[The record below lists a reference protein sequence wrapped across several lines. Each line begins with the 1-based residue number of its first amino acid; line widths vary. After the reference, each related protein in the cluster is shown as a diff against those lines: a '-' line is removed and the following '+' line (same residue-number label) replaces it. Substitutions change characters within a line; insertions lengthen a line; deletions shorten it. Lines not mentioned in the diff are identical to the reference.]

1 MSSDSLAAAAG
12 GLVARDEC
20 HLKIETRGPP
30 IFTNNC
36 PPKAKMASSNRKFAF
51 KRETATLASGEEF
64 KAAPV
69 ADGKTAMHAILS
81 ITLKHTA
88 DVLHG
93 VLDAV
98 ADHYKIPKNEIMDVV
113 LQHPA
118 YKEITL
124 DPVLSDLGFLR
135 EEPVAKETAPS
146 QEKPKAVPKKKFTV
160 IKKVATPPPPEAND

>member
-1 MSSDSLAAAAG
+1 MSSDSLAAVAG
-12 GLVARDEC
+12 ALVGRNPR
-20 HLKIETRGPP
+20 LQPKIETRDSP
-30 IFTNNC
+30 IFTTD
-36 PPKAKMASSNRKFAF
+36 PPPTVKMASSKPKFTF
-51 KRETATLASGEEF
+51 KSETTTLASGEEF
-64 KAAPV
+64 KPAPV
-69 ADGKTAMHAILS
+69 TDGKAAMSALLS

-98 ADHYKIPKNEIMDVV
+98 SEHYKIPKDEIMDVV

-135 EEPVAKETAPS
+135 TAEPVAEPQANP
-146 QEKPKAVPKKKFTV
+146 KPVKKKFTV
-160 IKKVATPPPPEAND
+160 IKKVVTPPPEATD

>member
-1 MSSDSLAAAAG
+1 
-12 GLVARDEC
+12 
-20 HLKIETRGPP
+20 
-30 IFTNNC
+30 
-36 PPKAKMASSNRKFAF
+36 MASSKPKFAF

-64 KAAPV
+64 KPAPV
-69 ADGKTAMHAILS
+69 ADGKTAMHALLS
-81 ITLKHTA
+81 LTLKHTA

-98 ADHYKIPKNEIMDVV
+98 SEHYKIPKDEIMDVV

-135 EEPVAKETAPS
+135 TAEPVAEAAAPP
-146 QEKPKAVPKKKFTV
+146 QEKPKAPKKKFTV
-160 IKKVATPPPPEAND
+160 IKKVVTPPPEASD